1 MIIRSPRPESQFLMI
16 SNEVLRDERLSYR
29 ARGLLAAI
37 LSHTDNWRVNSED
50 LTKHGLEGRGAVRA
64 ALSELEEFGYLVR
77 EKVQNEK
84 GQWITN
90 SYIFD
95 KPKEK
100 DENVDLPTTG
110 LPKADFR
117 SSVSRS
123 LLEEPSLNTIK
134 KDTEVE
140 ETSPEIS
147 EICFYLAK
155 AIENRGLKTRP
166 FEVTVNGSKW
176 RSEASLLLRGKIG
189 HKDTLEDCGTLTVN
203 QIKGAIDYAM
213 NDTFW
218 ATVIFS
224 PAALRRDYPR
234 LRAQALAGKQKVPKS
249 ALPASNNPVTQI
261 PRHRGTVQGAEGI
274 ECQACAELWPCS
286 YERKKSNV

>member
-64 ALSELEEFGYLVR
+64 ALSELEKFGYLLR

-95 KPKEK
+95 KPQRK
-100 DENVDLPTTG
+100 DENVDSPTTG
-110 LPKADFR
+110 LPKVDFR

-123 LLEEPSLNTIK
+123 LLEEPLLNTIK
-134 KDTEVE
+134 NKE
-140 ETSPEIS
+140 EEIDQWFNEFWNAYPIHNGGHANS
-147 EICFYLAK
+147 LKAFSKALKKATAEEIILGTQKYRDDP
-155 AIENRGLKTRP
+155 NRTKEFTAYPATWLNQERWADPPLPPQSLKTGARRVDNSPTIVPLQFSESDRP
-166 FEVTVNGSKW
+166 KRPEMPSGW
-176 RSEASLLLRGKIG
+176 QRPGK
-189 HKDTLEDCGTLTVN
+189 
-203 QIKGAIDYAM
+203 
-213 NDTFW
+213 
-218 ATVIFS
+218 
-224 PAALRRDYPR
+224 P
-234 LRAQALAGKQKVPKS
+234 
-249 ALPASNNPVTQI
+249 
-261 PRHRGTVQGAEGI
+261 
-274 ECQACAELWPCS
+274 
-286 YERKKSNV
+286 